1 MPLVQ
6 LHVLQGCGFSLGYS
20 EGGALPVGLRRD
32 AQGLKRINDG
42 EIPLTYPTRKL
53 IDELGS
59 HARKGGIV
67 HK

>member
-1 MPLVQ
+1 
-6 LHVLQGCGFSLGYS
+6 
-20 EGGALPVGLRRD
+20 VGLRRD

-59 HARKGGIV
+59 HARKGWLV
-67 HK
+67 HFTPLLHYFDNIA